1 MPYKPNYENKDAK
14 TANARLVI
22 AEFKG
27 MAPSQDPHQGDP
39 ALSAIQV
46 NCYALHPG
54 QLRVRQGI
62 KPVQFL
68 T

>member
-1 MPYKPNYENKDAK
+1 MPRNNNTNNKDPFES
-14 TANARLVI
+14 NARLVI
-22 AEFKG
+22 ADFKG

-39 ALSAIQV
+39 ALSAVQI

-62 KPVQFL
+62 KPVQF
-68 T
+68 TT